1 MEQYHGLRYW
11 QYTLTEETMPLDE
24 FIIKDYGVLLPKL
37 GCDLQGIYTMITKN
51 WSTEMFGEY
60 DFEIESNNYL
70 NTTKFGN
77 MPQQNDYDSVL
88 GGEWI

>member
-1 MEQYHGLRYW
+1 
-11 QYTLTEETMPLDE
+11 
-24 FIIKDYGVLLPKL
+24 
-37 GCDLQGIYTMITKN
+37 MITKN